1 MPKSL
6 IINLHKSNAV
16 CVCWVSQKPAELLD
30 ENMQTK
36 KEGERERER
45 LRGSVYVWEDK
56 VSDENRKRER
66 DRLRG

>member
-1 MPKSL
+1 
-6 IINLHKSNAV
+6 
-16 CVCWVSQKPAELLD
+16 
-30 ENMQTK
+30 MQTK